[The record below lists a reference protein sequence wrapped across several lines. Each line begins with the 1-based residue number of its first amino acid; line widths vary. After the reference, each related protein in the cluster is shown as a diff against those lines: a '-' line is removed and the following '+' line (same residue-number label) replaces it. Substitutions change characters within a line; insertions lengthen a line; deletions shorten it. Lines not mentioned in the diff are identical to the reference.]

1 MSTVVLVAALVA
13 AGLIAGLFYAYACS
27 VMPGIARGDDK
38 TFVEAMRGINVAIV
52 NPVFMLTFLGAPL
65 LAGVAVFL
73 NLGSRSLPWVI
84 AGFVFLLAM
93 IVITGVVNIPLNN
106 ALDSGGDDYAAVR
119 AKFEAVWVR
128 WNVLR
133 AVVSTAG
140 FGCLVAAVLTERG

>member
-27 VMPGIARGDDK
+27 VMPGIGRGDDR
-38 TFVEAMRGINVAIV
+38 TFVEAMRGINIAII

-65 LAGVAVFL
+65 LAGVAVFFT
-73 NLGSRSLPWVI
+73 LGSRSLPWVI
-84 AGFVFLLAM
+84 AGFVFLAAM

-128 WNVLR
+128 WNIVR
-133 AVVSTAG
+133 ALVSTAG
-140 FGCLVAAVLTERG
+140 FGCLAAAVLTERG

>member
-1 MSTVVLVAALVA
+1 
-13 AGLIAGLFYAYACS
+13 
-27 VMPGIARGDDK
+27 
-38 TFVEAMRGINVAIV
+38 
-52 NPVFMLTFLGAPL
+52 MLTFLGAPL

-119 AKFEAVWVR
+119 AKFETVWVR
-128 WNVLR
+128 WNVVR

-140 FGCLVAAVLTERG
+140 FGCLVAAVLTKR